1 LSFLGTSGYSGNGVR
16 GKRESTGGTRLDGS
30 RRAGDARFSAV
41 ALALVT
47 LLLFPACGRKRA
59 VPAPAPR
66 QPDVDFTVID
76 SPSLQFLPRHQEAKG
91 WQLEEDPIVVPGEQL
106 PSYMGAAAPDYTQY
120 ELIDVTAGKY
130 RAVGSA
136 GFATVEIFRF
146 PDFVK
151 AFGAYSM
158 RKEAARRYV
167 PINNEGYVS
176 KYAVHVW
183 RGPFYIRVTGGAQ
196 NAFLALTGLASFVAE
211 RMPAAPAKPAVF
223 NFFPVDVRV
232 ANSERYS
239 AEKGFGQAL
248 LGNSFQASF
257 NVNGDIQEGLI
268 IPAANKVMA
277 GRILDA
283 YRSLYV
289 RNGKLLDPI
298 PNLGE
303 DNFTGE
309 DRYLGRAVAFR
320 IDRFVIAFNGYKERQ
335 RLVDLAVATD
345 ARILGSIRKQLVK
358 AEQQSENANN
368 GRNTEDTR
376 PAWMRRQ

>member
-1 LSFLGTSGYSGNGVR
+1 M
-16 GKRESTGGTRLDGS
+16 
-30 RRAGDARFSAV
+30 
-41 ALALVT
+41 
-47 LLLFPACGRKRA
+47 
-59 VPAPAPR
+59 
-66 QPDVDFTVID
+66 ID
-76 SPSLQFLPRHQEAKG
+76 SPSLQFLPRHEEAQG
-91 WQLEEDPIVVPGEQL
+91 WRLEEDPLVVPGDRL
-106 PSYMGAAAPDYTQY
+106 GTYMGAMAGDFTRY

-130 RAVGSA
+130 AATQGA

-158 RKEAARRYV
+158 RKEGARRFL

-196 NAFLALTGLASFVAE
+196 NAFETLSGLASFVAE

-223 NFFPVDVRV
+223 GFFPVDVRV
-232 ANSERYS
+232 PNSERYS
-239 AEKGFGQAL
+239 ADRGFGQTL

-257 NVNGDIQEGLI
+257 TVNGDVAEGLI
-268 IPAANKVMA
+268 IPAANKA
-277 GRILDA
+277 TAAKILDS

-298 PNLGE
+298 ANLGE

-320 IDRFVIAFNGYKERQ
+320 IDRFVIAFNGYKDRQ
-335 RLVDLAVATD
+335 RLIELAAATD

-358 AEQQSENANN
+358 ADEEADNAGNAPRSN
-368 GRNTEDTR
+368 DNR
-376 PAWMRRQ
+376 PPWERGQ

>member
-1 LSFLGTSGYSGNGVR
+1 MPGDRLGT
-16 GKRESTGGTRLDGS
+16 
-30 RRAGDARFSAV
+30 
-41 ALALVT
+41 
-47 LLLFPACGRKRA
+47 
-59 VPAPAPR
+59 
-66 QPDVDFTVID
+66 
-76 SPSLQFLPRHQEAKG
+76 
-91 WQLEEDPIVVPGEQL
+91 
-106 PSYMGAAAPDYTQY
+106 YMGAAAPDFTRY

-130 RAVGSA
+130 ASTTGP
-136 GFATVEIFRF
+136 GFAIVEIFRF

-158 RKEAARRYV
+158 RKEAARAFV

-176 KYAVHVW
+176 KYAVHIW

-196 NAFLALTGLASFVAE
+196 NAFEALTSLGSFVAE

-232 ANSERYS
+232 PNSERY
-239 AEKGFGQAL
+239 AADKGFGQAI

-257 NVNGDIQEGLI
+257 NIAGDIMEGLI
-268 IPAANKVMA
+268 IPSANKA
-277 GRILDA
+277 AAAKILDA
-283 YRSLYV
+283 YRALYV

-303 DNFTGE
+303 DNFTAE

-335 RLVDLAVATD
+335 KLVDLAIATD
-345 ARILGSIRKQLVK
+345 ARILNSIRRQLVQA
-358 AEQQSENANN
+358 AEEAEAPAQQRPNDS
-368 GRNTEDTR
+368 R
-376 PAWMRRQ
+376 PAWARPE